1 VSLFCRH
8 NRFLADCPICSK
20 GTALDAG
27 RAEGRRPR
35 RRAEGSRAK
44 REAGPGRT
52 FTGPYAAAGPY
63 DEGAYE
69 VRLERVPG
77 GLRLAEWQGG
87 EIRRRAPV
95 LAAGDLPRLL
105 AAARDRGVERADELA
120 GALEDEG
127 DGSGEA
133 LAGVS
138 SGRAGELR
146 EELRVERV
154 DGDRLRV
161 ARWILRPNAG
171 WELQEAP
178 VMLPSARYAEAFA
191 GAARS
196 GLLTS

>member
-20 GTALDAG
+20 GTVLEG
-27 RAEGRRPR
+27 KAEGRRPR
-35 RRAEGSRAK
+35 ARSGAPRR
-44 REAGPGRT
+44 RETAAPERT
-52 FTGPYAAAGPY
+52 FTGLYAAAGPY
-63 DEGAYE
+63 DDGAYE

-77 GLRLAEWQGG
+77 GLRLAEWQAG

-95 LAAGDLPRLL
+95 LPAADLVGLL
-105 AAARDRGVERADELA
+105 AAALARGVEGADELA
-120 GALEDEG
+120 GAAAREERGG
-127 DGSGEA
+127 DGG
-133 LAGVS
+133 AGVS

-154 DGDRLRV
+154 EGDRLRV
-161 ARWILRPNAG
+161 GRWILRPNAG

-178 VMLPSARYAEAFA
+178 VMLPPARYAEALA
-191 GAARS
+191 GAAKL